1 MLQRGSDRR
10 VEKLPMRHAIAL
22 GTLQGPTELLPV
34 SSSGHLVV
42 VPSLL
47 GWPYAE
53 LDAEVR
59 KSFEVALHAGTA
71 AALLIGL
78 RGEVGEYLHDFGPRN
93 VVTLAL
99 SFAPAA
105 IIAYRYERV
114 IERRLS
120 EPLPVALGL
129 LAGSIAMALAD
140 GRPQERTREQTSL
153 RDAITIGLAQACAL
167 APGVSRNGATL
178 TAARLLGFR
187 RRDANVISRQ
197 IALPVIVGA
206 AVLKGARLAS
216 RRDLPPGILHGMGAG
231 AAAAF
236 GSTLV
241 SMRLI
246 TMLERS
252 RSLLPYAGYRTLLA
266 GTVLARLR
274 RRRSRPLST
283 LDSRAPEPHPPLAA
297 AVE

>member
-1 MLQRGSDRR
+1 M
-10 VEKLPMRHAIAL
+10 VETVPLLRLPLRHAAAL
-22 GTLQGPTELLPV
+22 GVLQGPTELLPV
-34 SSSGHLVV
+34 SSSGHLVL
-42 VPSLL
+42 VPHLL
-47 GWPYAE
+47 GWSYADLDPE
-53 LDAEVR
+53 LR

-78 RGEVGEYLHDFGPRN
+78 RREVAQYCREFSVRN
-93 VVTLAL
+93 MVTLGL

-105 IIAYRYERV
+105 IVALRFERP

-120 EPLPVALGL
+120 EPVPVALAL
-129 LAGSIAMALAD
+129 LAGSAAMALAD
-140 GRPQERTREQTSL
+140 GCEQRRKRADTRL
-153 RDAITIGLAQACAL
+153 LDAIVIGLAQACAL

-178 TAARLLGFR
+178 AAARARGFK

-206 AVLKGARLAS
+206 AALKGVRLAT
-216 RRDLPPGILHGMGAG
+216 RRDLPPGLGRGMAVGAG
-231 AAAAF
+231 TAF

-246 TMLERS
+246 KMLERS
-252 RSLLPYAGYRTLLA
+252 RSLLPYALYRALFAAVVLL
-266 GTVLARLR
+266 RLGR
-274 RRRSRPLST
+274 RRGRRPS
-283 LDSRAPEPHPPLAA
+283 SEAGREAAPAAA

>member
-1 MLQRGSDRR
+1 MSTDAR
-10 VEKLPMRHAIAL
+10 VEQLPTRHAIAL
-22 GTLQGPTELLPV
+22 GALQGPAELLPV

-42 VPSLL
+42 VPHLL

-53 LDAEVR
+53 LDPELR

-78 RGEVGEYLHDFGPRN
+78 RAEVAEYLHEFGPRN
-93 VVTLAL
+93 LVTLAL

-105 IIAYRYERV
+105 IVAYRYERV

-129 LAGSIAMALAD
+129 IAGSVGMALAD
-140 GRPQERTREQTSL
+140 GRPQERTRAQASV
-153 RDAITIGLAQACAL
+153 RDAVVIGLAQACAL
-167 APGVSRNGATL
+167 APGISRNGATL
-178 TAARLLGFR
+178 TAARLLGFS

-206 AVLKGARLAS
+206 AVLKGVRLAA
-216 RRDLPPGILHGMGAG
+216 RRDLPPGVLHGMGAG

-246 TMLERS
+246 AMLERS
-252 RSLLPYAGYRTLLA
+252 RSLLPYAAYRTILA

-274 RRRSRPLST
+274 RRRSHA
-283 LDSRAPEPHPPLAA
+283 APVLRYRSAGDPAPLAA